1 MKKYAYGLFDLA
13 NSPYTILVITFVF
26 GPYFAK
32 EIVGDPQLG
41 AAYWQWTAGICG
53 ITVALIGTLL
63 GASSD
68 NFKNGR
74 MIFFIISTLLC
85 IFTTT
90 FFWNSEP
97 DKDFIFYTLAIFF
110 LSNFFYEISQMF
122 YHSLLSN
129 FSKKEERG
137 YVSGLGFAF
146 GYIGILPLLFFIVEY
161 FLKPGSSILD
171 LDKSNFEHIRI
182 IAYII
187 AIWFFVFSIP
197 IFLNFKTD
205 TKAEVKQENIFSNL
219 KNIMWNNGLTNIGR
233 FLVAR
238 LFYADGLVVLVTGAG
253 VYASGVHN
261 FTIQELIILSL
272 LGNFI
277 AGLGAFFGGIL
288 NDKYGSKKIIS
299 HSIIFIIVSVLFMV
313 LSQNKIQFF
322 ISCMLVASIVGP
334 LQSASRVMMNNI
346 LPSEKLGSG
355 FGLFTFAGRS
365 TAFLGP
371 LMVGTLTYFISQR
384 VGLLAV
390 LPLFILGY
398 VILQNLEVDES
409 Y

>member
-1 MKKYAYGLFDLA
+1 MKKYIYGLFDLA
-13 NSPYTILVITFVF
+13 NSPYIILVITFVF

-53 ITVALIGTLL
+53 ISVALIGTLL
-63 GASSD
+63 GATSD
-68 NFKNGR
+68 NFRNGR

-90 FFWNSEP
+90 FFWNAEP
-97 DKDFIFYTLAIFF
+97 TKEFIFYTLVIFF
-110 LSNFFYEISQMF
+110 LSNLFYEISQMF

-137 YVSGLGFAF
+137 FVSGLGFAL
-146 GYIGILPLLFFIVEY
+146 GYIGALPLLFFVIEY
-161 FLKPGSSILD
+161 ILKPENTLLD
-171 LDKSNFEHIRI
+171 LNRDNFEHVRFIAFI
-182 IAYII
+182 IAV
-187 AIWFFVFSIP
+187 WFFIFSIP
-197 IFLNFKTD
+197 IFMNFKTNNM
-205 TKAEVKQENIFSNL
+205 TEIKKINIFTNL
-219 KNIMWNNGLTNIGR
+219 KNIIWEQGLTNAGK
-233 FLVAR
+233 FLIAR
-238 LFYADGLVVLVTGAG
+238 LFYADALVVLITGGG

-261 FTIQELIILSL
+261 FTIKELMILSL
-272 LGNFI
+272 LGNFV
-277 AGLGAFFGGIL
+277 AGIGSFFGGYL

-299 HSIIFIIVSVLFMV
+299 SSIIGLIVCVLFMV

-322 ISCMLVASIVGP
+322 ISVLLVATIAGP
-334 LQSASRVMMNNI
+334 LQSASRVMMSNI
-346 LPSEKLGSG
+346 LPHEKTGSG

-365 TAFLGP
+365 TAFVGP
-371 LMVGTLTYFISQR
+371 LMVGTLTYLVSQR
-384 VGLLAV
+384 IGLLAV
-390 LPLFILGY
+390 LPLFIIGY